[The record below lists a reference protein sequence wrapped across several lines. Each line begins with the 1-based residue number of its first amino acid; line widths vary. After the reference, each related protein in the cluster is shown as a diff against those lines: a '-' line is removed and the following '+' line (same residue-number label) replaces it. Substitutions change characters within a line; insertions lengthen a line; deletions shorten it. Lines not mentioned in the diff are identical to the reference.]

1 MKQSISKRIIIL
13 LYVLIIAYMI
23 SNFALLFFGIASIS
37 TTISAYLLITFSLVK
52 LLNLIS
58 ASSINLKL
66 FIISGMVSLFV
77 SECALK
83 YILKQNLS
91 YTEKNGGTF
100 YISPYNDNIQRILF
114 PPQNAHLYVGTPNSQ
129 SRKEKKEFT
138 YTRSY
143 NSLGLRS
150 PEPDSSSKLYNIVGL
165 GDSFTEGVGVSD
177 DSTWFRLFI
186 DQMNSRNCSTHFQGL
201 NGAISGSDLF
211 YEYIKLK
218 KLFMQYHPKVVILSI
233 NNTDIY
239 DTHVRGGFERFQ
251 DDGTIKYKS
260 APWWEPIYACSFIAR
275 NIINGYIKN
284 SNPLLGYMTP
294 QEEQESISAICD
306 CISKYYIPLAKE
318 NGFSLYV
325 VFHPTKTELFNENKI
340 LNTCETQIN
349 EDSVHL
355 IDLYKEWS
363 LYLKNNNTSPNEIYW
378 KYDSHHKVKGNIIWA
393 DMVYDK
399 IEKQVPCN

>member
-1 MKQSISKRIIIL
+1 MKQTTRKHLKIL
-13 LYVLIIAYMI
+13 LYVLIIVYMI
-23 SNFALLFFGIASIS
+23 GNFALLFFGIASIS
-37 TTISAYLLITFSLVK
+37 TTISAYLLITFFLIK

-58 ASSINLKL
+58 ASSPNLKL

-77 SECALK
+77 AECTLK

-100 YISPYNDNIQRILF
+100 YISPYKDNIQRIF
-114 PPQNAHLYVGTPNSQ
+114 FAPPNAHLYIGTPHSQ

-150 PEPDSSSKLYNIVGL
+150 PEPDTSSQLYNIVGL

-186 DQMNSRNCSTHFQGL
+186 DKLNNKKCSIRFQGL

-218 KLFMQYHPKVVILSI
+218 QIFMQYHPKVVILSI

-239 DTHVRGGFERFQ
+239 DTYVRGGFERFQ
-251 DDGTIKYKS
+251 EDGSVKYQS

-275 NIINGYIKN
+275 SIINGYIKN
-284 SNPLLGYMTP
+284 ANPLLGYMTH
-294 QEEQESISAICD
+294 QEELKTIAAICD
-306 CISKYYIPLAKE
+306 CISRYYIPLAKE

-325 VFHPTKTELFNENKI
+325 VVHPTKAELFKENKLFNACGTQ
-340 LNTCETQIN
+340 LNN
-349 EDSVHL
+349 DSAQL
-355 IDLYKEWS
+355 IDLYEAWNS
-363 LYLKNNNTSPNEIYW
+363 YLKNSNTSPNEVYW
-378 KYDSHHKVKGNIIWA
+378 KYDSHHKVKGNMIWA
-393 DMVYDK
+393 DMLYDK
-399 IEKQVPCN
+399 IEKQIPCN